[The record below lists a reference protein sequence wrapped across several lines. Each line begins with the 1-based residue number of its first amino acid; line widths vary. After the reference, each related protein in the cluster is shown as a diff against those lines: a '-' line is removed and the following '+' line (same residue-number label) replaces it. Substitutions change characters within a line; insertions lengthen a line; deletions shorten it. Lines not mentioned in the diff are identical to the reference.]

1 MAKLYLT
8 NGEVRDIE
16 PKSKREG
23 FTLQEL
29 YDAIK
34 CDLVEHVV
42 FSDKECFLCD
52 EEGWL
57 KPNPIR
63 NEKVNEY
70 ITSVCGDDWD
80 VCGNVVVCK
89 IEEFK

>member
-29 YDAIK
+29 YDAIQ
-34 CDLVEHVV
+34 CDLVQHVV
-42 FSDKECFLCD
+42 FF
-52 EEGWL
+52 
-57 KPNPIR
+57 R
-63 NEKVNEY
+63 
-70 ITSVCGDDWD
+70 
-80 VCGNVVVCK
+80 
-89 IEEFK
+89 

>member
-16 PKSKREG
+16 PKSKEG
-23 FTLQEL
+23 FTYQEFC
-29 YDAIK
+29 DAIQ
-34 CDLVEHVV
+34 CDLVESVI

-57 KPNPIR
+57 KPNHIR
-63 NEKVNEY
+63 NEKANEY

-80 VCGNVVVCK
+80 VYGNVVVCK
-89 IEEFK
+89 IEDFK